1 MTNKPRGRGV
11 NGIYQNTN
19 PPPPYVVTE
28 TKYRTEAGKYID
40 GDGIAKDTMLSTTKG
55 SKGYKSAKQM
65 SDRWIDPRLEDEL
78 SLEQIEVL
86 SDEGYERWLM
96 IVDNSGKVVNI
107 TTLDKKA
114 KAIGKV
120 EL

>member
-65 SDRWIDPRLEDEL
+65 SDDWIEPRVKDIVV
-78 SLEQIEVL
+78 SLDFSIMKVAFT
-86 SDEGYERWLM
+86 G
-96 IVDNSGKVVNI
+96 IVVF
-107 TTLDKKA
+107 LD
-114 KAIGKV
+114 
-120 EL
+120 L

>member
-1 MTNKPRGRGV
+1 MTDKPRGRGID
-11 NGIYQNTN
+11 GIYQNTN

-65 SDRWIDPRLEDEL
+65 SDRWILDRLDDEVP
-78 SLEQIEVL
+78 SKIRRDIE
-86 SDEGYERWLM
+86 DEGYQRWLM
-96 IVDNSGKVVNI
+96 IVDSSGSVVNVSQ
-107 TTLDKKA
+107 LDKNA
-114 KAIGKV
+114 KAIGIV